1 MKNFILLIFVALF
14 VVSCTKKDS
23 EVTLS
28 QNYFKINSDRYDLD
42 KAYYTIDSINKFTE
56 IAIVSNGLTY
66 DASIQEFKG
75 KGNAIYFDFGDL
87 SSVLKAGSYYTPRG
101 FFGGIT
107 LDYSYNLQSVTEYEM
122 KETLPGKLLITNTN
136 SNYNIQF
143 EFTLEGGQVVT
154 GQYTGTVK
162 KERF

>member
-1 MKNFILLIFVALF
+1 MRNFILLIFVSLF
-14 VVSCTKKDS
+14 VVSCTKKESD
-23 EVTLS
+23 VALS

-42 KAYYTIDSINKFTE
+42 KAYYTIDSINKFTQ
-56 IAIVSNGLTY
+56 IAIVSSGLTY
-66 DASIQEFKG
+66 DPNIQEFKG
-75 KGNAIYFDFGDL
+75 KGNAITFDLGDL

-101 FFGGIT
+101 FFGGII
-107 LDYSYNLQSVTEYEM
+107 LDYDYTLQSGIDYEM
-122 KETLPGKLLITNTN
+122 KITLPGKLLITNTN

>member
-1 MKNFILLIFVALF
+1 MKNFILLLFVALF

-28 QNYFKINSDRYDLD
+28 QNYFKINTDRYDLD
-42 KAYYTIDSINKFTE
+42 KAYYTIDSINKFTQ
-56 IAIVSNGLTY
+56 IVIVSSGLTF
-66 DASIQEFKG
+66 DANLQDFKG
-75 KGNAIYFDFGDL
+75 SGNVITFDFGDI

-101 FFGGIT
+101 FYSGVVLNYNYSTQSGI
-107 LDYSYNLQSVTEYEM
+107 DYEM